1 MERAALL
8 EEIRSDVRP
17 APAYYVL
24 AAASCAI
31 ASFGLLED
39 SAPVIIGA
47 MLIAPLMTPIVAL
60 AFAIVNAEWRVT
72 RNAAI
77 ALAGGSALAV
87 TLSAAVSLVA
97 RLPTPGGQI
106 LSRGNPNLLDLGIAL
121 AAGAIAGYARVNRGV
136 AETVGGAA
144 IAVALMPPLCVVGIG
159 ISIGDLGLAYGAFL
173 LFATNFVGITLACA
187 LVFVAAGLRTQGAH
201 RGLITTL
208 VALVPIAIPLGYAT
222 TRLIEQQQL
231 EATLRGAL
239 LNDTQTFKRVSLAGT
254 TIDWLRTPIRVTLLV
269 RASNAIT
276 PGQVQ
281 ALQTFA
287 EARVHRP
294 LDLVVEVAP
303 IYTVVPPGAA
313 PTSSA
318 FPDAAPRSPSPA

>member
-1 MERAALL
+1 
-8 EEIRSDVRP
+8 
-17 APAYYVL
+17 
-24 AAASCAI
+24 
-31 ASFGLLED
+31 
-39 SAPVIIGA
+39 
-47 MLIAPLMTPIVAL
+47 
-60 AFAIVNAEWRVT
+60 
-72 RNAAI
+72 
-77 ALAGGSALAV
+77 
-87 TLSAAVSLVA
+87 VA

-136 AETVGGAA
+136 AATVGGAA

-159 ISIGDLGLAYGAFL
+159 ISIGDLGLAYGALL

-187 LVFVAAGLRTQGAH
+187 LVFVAAGLRAPGAH
-201 RGLITTL
+201 RGLITAL
-208 VALVPIAIPLGYAT
+208 AALVPIAVPLGYAT

-231 EATLRGAL
+231 EASLRGAL
-239 LNDTQTFKRVSLAGT
+239 LNHTQTFKRVSLAGT
-254 TIDWLRTPIRVTLLV
+254 TIDWLRAPIRVTLLV
-269 RASNAIT
+269 RATSTIT

-303 IYTVVPPGAA
+303 IYTVVPPGTA
-313 PTSSA
+313 PTSPA
-318 FPDAAPRSPSPA
+318 LPNAAPQSPSPA

>member
-8 EEIRSDVRP
+8 DEVRSNVRP
-17 APAYYVL
+17 AWAYYVL

-31 ASFGLLED
+31 ASLGLLED

-60 AFAIVNAEWRVT
+60 AFAIVNGEWRVT
-72 RNAAI
+72 RDAAL

-87 TLSAAVSLVA
+87 TLSAAVSLIA
-97 RLPTPGGQI
+97 QLPTPGEQI

-121 AAGAIAGYARVNRGV
+121 AAGGIAGYARVNRGV

-159 ISIGDLGLAYGAFL
+159 VSVHDLTLAYGAFL
-173 LFATNFVGITLACA
+173 LFATNLVGITLACA
-187 LVFVAAGLRTQGAH
+187 LVFVAAGLRTPGAH
-201 RGLITTL
+201 RGLITAL
-208 VALVPIAIPLGYAT
+208 AALVPIAIPLGYAT
-222 TRLIEQQQL
+222 SRLVEQQQL
-231 EATLRGAL
+231 EASLRAAL
-239 LNDTQTFKRVSLAGT
+239 LTDTQTFRRVSLAAT
-254 TIDWLRTPIRVTLLV
+254 TIDWVRTPIRVTLLV
-269 RASNAIT
+269 RASSTIT
-276 PGQVQ
+276 PGQVR
-281 ALQTFA
+281 ALQAFA
-287 EARVHRP
+287 QARIHRP

-313 PTSSA
+313 PTSPA
-318 FPDAAPRSPSPA
+318 GAPQSPLPA